1 MLLSE
6 IEYSYNVRVHLLPS
20 AAPPVLGGALFHY
33 PGAPIACGCRRIT
46 SPVWNGA
53 GAVPAAQFV
62 RFRLILNEL
71 VSRRAYAPL
80 RQELTR
86 YGRDGR
92 KCGSSKEERG
102 MQQTLG
108 VQPMSQPVDG
118 R

>member
-1 MLLSE
+1 MCASIFSHQAPRRRCWE
-6 IEYSYNVRVHLLPS
+6 ARSFTTRVP
-20 AAPPVLGGALFHY
+20 
-33 PGAPIACGCRRIT
+33 PIACGCRRIT